1 MKNKIAIIGAGQ
13 LGSRHLQGLGA
24 LMIEVE
30 IYLVDPSEASLNLS
44 LERHKQVDTKNTQ
57 QVHLL
62 QSIEDLPK
70 QLDLVIIACTSDIR
84 FAVLENLANHTKAEN
99 IILEKILFQN
109 LQHYSDVLQMQN
121 LNLDKV
127 WVNFAQRLWPFFVDL
142 KEQFFNDAN
151 LEINITGSNWGLGCN
166 SVHNVDLADFLWS
179 KPSKTHAVLNKE
191 VLPSKRAQ
199 FVEFSGEVVTEI
211 EGGGRITQVCYAEG
225 EAPFVITVSH
235 PKLKQVWDVSNG
247 VLLSS
252 SAASGWKFIQTVLVP
267 SYQSNLTTNVAESIL
282 TRGDCCLPKLRDAC
296 LTHIST
302 LEALLVSCKNN
313 GNDFGS
319 SCPVT

>member
-1 MKNKIAIIGAGQ
+1 LKNKIAIIGAGQ
-13 LGSRHLQGLGA
+13 LGSRHLQGLAA
-24 LMIEVE
+24 LNREVE

-44 LERHKQVDTKNTQ
+44 LERHKQVDTKNRQ

-62 QSIEDLPK
+62 KTIEELPK
-70 QLDLVIIACTSDIR
+70 QLELVIIACTSDIR
-84 FAVLENLANHTKAEN
+84 FEVLENLSNHSKVDN
-99 IILEKILFQN
+99 IILEKILFQK
-109 LQHYSDVLQMQN
+109 LKHYSDVLLMQN
-121 LNLDKV
+121 LNFDKV

-142 KEQFFNDAN
+142 KEKFFDDVD

-179 KPSKTHAVLNKE
+179 KPSKTHAVLDKE
-191 VLPSKRAQ
+191 VLHSKRPQ
-199 FVEFSGEVVTEI
+199 FVEFSGEVVTQI
-211 EGGGRITQVCYAEG
+211 EGGGRITQVCYAKG

-235 PKLKQVWDVSNG
+235 PTLRQVWDVSNG
-247 VLLSS
+247 VLFSS
-252 SAASGWKFIQTVLVP
+252 SAATGWKFIQTELAP

-282 TRGDCCLPKLRDAC
+282 SRGDCGLPKLRDAC

-313 GNDFGS
+313 GNDFGA